1 MEEIDNII
9 IHQGWNFSKGVFI
22 MSNILIK
29 VCKSSVLILR
39 MVAMIILQFIVAIIK
54 ARPDILFAD
63 IKLLLAMTFTLVF
76 LLSDFFFGTGVLI
89 GVAIRQ
95 DEEEFD
101 ILYNKYSTYFE
112 NLYHKLDKNVR
123 QLYSLE
129 QIVNLKIN
137 I

>member
-1 MEEIDNII
+1 
-9 IHQGWNFSKGVFI
+9 
-22 MSNILIK
+22 MSNILIN

-39 MVAMIILQFIVAIIK
+39 MVAMVILQFIVAIIK
-54 ARPDILFAD
+54 TRPDILFAD

>member
-22 MSNILIK
+22 MSNILIN

-39 MVAMIILQFIVAIIK
+39 MVAMVILQFIVAIIK
-54 ARPDILFAD
+54 TRPDILFAD